1 MERADAGRVGWG
13 VRWRGTT
20 MDHSPEEIQRILQGV
35 SEDEL
40 ADFREVFA
48 QFDKNN
54 SGDIT
59 WDEYKAVLELLGQSP
74 TEREMKELV
83 AEGDIDGVGGLNF
96 QEFLIHMLG
105 LAGGI
110 AEKQYASMFKVLETV
125 SHQQGQGKI
134 KIESMQRI
142 ISMLCKELSDAD
154 VRNVLHEYDR
164 DGNGELDFSEFKQ
177 LMSNM

>member
-1 MERADAGRVGWG
+1 
-13 VRWRGTT
+13 
-20 MDHSPEEIQRILQGV
+20 MDRSPEEIQSILQAV

-59 WDEYKAVLELLGQSP
+59 WDEYKEVLELLGQSP
-74 TEREMKELV
+74 TEREMKELI
-83 AEGDIDGVGGLNF
+83 AESDMDGVGGMNF
-96 QEFLIHMLG
+96 QEFLYHMLG

-110 AEKQYASMFKVLETV
+110 AEEQYASIFKVLETV
-125 SHQQGQGKI
+125 SHQKGQGKI
-134 KIESMQRI
+134 KIDSMHRI
-142 ISMLCKELSDAD
+142 ISMLCKDLSDAD
-154 VRNVLHEYDR
+154 VRSILHEYDR